1 MLTCRSMEVKSCKV
15 TIPDLEGLTHTVTV
29 TAATLY
35 EAVALGLAALRS
47 HDWTAE
53 LVHGQIMVTVESVAV
68 EHAVRINEFY
78 QWIERHGGSPA
89 EKTRRRRVKEILGIS
104 TSS

>member
-15 TIPDLEGLTHTVTV
+15 TIPDSEGVTHTVNV

-47 HDWTAE
+47 HDWAAE
-53 LVHGQIMVTVESVAV
+53 LVQGQIIVTVESVAV

-89 EKTRRRRVKEILGIS
+89 EKTRRRRVKEILGLAAE
-104 TSS
+104 

>member
-1 MLTCRSMEVKSCKV
+1 MEVKSCKM
-15 TIPDLEGLTHTVTV
+15 TIADLEGVTHTVSV

-35 EAVALGLAALRS
+35 EAVALGLVALRS
-47 HDWTAE
+47 HDWAAE
-53 LVHGQIMVTVESVAV
+53 LVHGQIIVAVESVSI

-89 EKTRRRRVKEILGIS
+89 EKTRRRRVKEILGIAAD
-104 TSS
+104 